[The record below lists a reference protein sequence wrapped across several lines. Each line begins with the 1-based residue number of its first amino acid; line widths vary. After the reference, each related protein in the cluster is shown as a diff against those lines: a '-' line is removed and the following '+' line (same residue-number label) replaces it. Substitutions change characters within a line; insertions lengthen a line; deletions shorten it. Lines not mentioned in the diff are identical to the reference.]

1 MRAFALFVVLS
12 WSTMSAPAWAQHH
25 PEMPDM
31 NHGGHSDPSLQP
43 SEAPQDDVEEGPMD
57 HGSMTTTPT
66 LEVVGDDPA
75 PDPPLDHAADSVFD
89 PAVMEHARDQLSREH
104 GRSLITKVMLNLAEF
119 RVQDAGTSG
128 YRWEGEGRVGGNI
141 NRLVIKT
148 EGEGGVQSGLE
159 SAELHALYSR
169 AISPFF
175 DLQVGVRQDF
185 EPTTRRTYAHV
196 AFEGLAPYW
205 FNVQGALFVSDHGD
219 VLART
224 ETSYDIRLFQ
234 RVVLQPQ
241 AEMNLAAQDVP
252 EMGIGSG
259 LTSLELGLRIRYELR
274 REFAP
279 YIGFTYDQ
287 LFGDTRNIARDSGDD
302 SSNYGFVVGLRAWF

>member
-1 MRAFALFVVLS
+1 
-12 WSTMSAPAWAQHH
+12 
-25 PEMPDM
+25 
-31 NHGGHSDPSLQP
+31 
-43 SEAPQDDVEEGPMD
+43 MD

>member
-1 MRAFALFVVLS
+1 
-12 WSTMSAPAWAQHH
+12 
-25 PEMPDM
+25 
-31 NHGGHSDPSLQP
+31 
-43 SEAPQDDVEEGPMD
+43 
-57 HGSMTTTPT
+57 
-66 LEVVGDDPA
+66 
-75 PDPPLDHAADSVFD
+75 
-89 PAVMEHARDQLSREH
+89 
-104 GRSLITKVMLNLAEF
+104 
-119 RVQDAGTSG
+119 
-128 YRWEGEGRVGGNI
+128 VGGNI

>member
-128 YRWEGEGRVGGNI
+128 YRWEGEGRV
-141 NRLVIKT
+141 
-148 EGEGGVQSGLE
+148 QSFMLSIRE
-159 SAELHALYSR
+159 RSRRFSICRSAFVK
-169 AISPFF
+169 ISNPRPAERTHMW
-175 DLQVGVRQDF
+175 LSKGSHPTGSMCKGRSSC
-185 EPTTRRTYAHV
+185 PTTATYSPGPRHPTI
-196 AFEGLAPYW
+196 FGC
-205 FNVQGALFVSDHGD
+205 F
-219 VLART
+219 
-224 ETSYDIRLFQ
+224 
-234 RVVLQPQ
+234 
-241 AEMNLAAQDVP
+241 
-252 EMGIGSG
+252 
-259 LTSLELGLRIRYELR
+259 
-274 REFAP
+274 RE
-279 YIGFTYDQ
+279 
-287 LFGDTRNIARDSGDD
+287 
-302 SSNYGFVVGLRAWF
+302 SSCNPRPR